1 MNYDVN
7 EWEIRD
13 IKWLLSTLKDC
24 QSLGIGSKNFHAA
37 SYGLS
42 FTLVLSRWTAFFV
55 MCYRLFLLSCFQP
68 VICCQ
73 PFVKIDGMTWLHRDT
88 TFLMI
93 SSNKIHNSHFWFKA
107 QRFFSGLPSNR
118 GTKSVARMVWA
129 LQRYRRTKRYYTKW
143 VLRQML
149 YFLKWT
155 LSSKK
160 RQVYLHFIQA
170 PSVGEGGG
178 GGPYLSSVGLYHSA
192 GYVTWYNY

>member
-13 IKWLLSTLKDC
+13 IKWSAGGVTINVKRLSKFGYRVEKLSC
-24 QSLGIGSKNFHAA
+24 SK
-37 SYGLS
+37 LRS
-42 FTLVLSRWTAFFV
+42 FVYTRPFFV

-107 QRFFSGLPSNR
+107 QHFFSGLPSNR

-129 LQRYRRTKRYYTKW
+129 LQRYRRTKRYFTKW